1 MKSDKKDWILVGSSY
16 FFSCYPEFTPK
27 DQDWVELVKDPK
39 EFKNVMQISGKFC
52 LFRWRLMTPDEFV
65 EYTLANDPAM
75 MLGKFLVP
83 EVCEKIGFGIEDL
96 KKLEPVSLRL
106 DPKHQYEKVIFD
118 AYLENKKFEL
128 TPEQRLQ
135 AYEIYKKARN
145 I

>member
-96 KKLEPVSLRL
+96 KKIRASEP
-106 DPKHQYEKVIFD
+106 
-118 AYLENKKFEL
+118 
-128 TPEQRLQ
+128 
-135 AYEIYKKARN
+135 
-145 I
+145 

>member
-1 MKSDKKDWILVGSSY
+1 
-16 FFSCYPEFTPK
+16 
-27 DQDWVELVKDPK
+27 
-39 EFKNVMQISGKFC
+39 
-52 LFRWRLMTPDEFV
+52 MTPDEFV
-65 EYTLANDPAM
+65 EYTLTNDPAM

-118 AYLENKKFEL
+118 SYLENKKFEL
-128 TPEQRLQ
+128 TPEQRLK

>member
-27 DQDWVELVKDPK
+27 NQDWVELVKDPK

-52 LFRWRLMTPDEFV
+52 LLLMFI
-65 EYTLANDPAM
+65 EYILAM

>member
-52 LFRWRLMTPDEFV
+52 LLLMFV

-96 KKLEPVSLRL
+96 KKLEPVSFRL